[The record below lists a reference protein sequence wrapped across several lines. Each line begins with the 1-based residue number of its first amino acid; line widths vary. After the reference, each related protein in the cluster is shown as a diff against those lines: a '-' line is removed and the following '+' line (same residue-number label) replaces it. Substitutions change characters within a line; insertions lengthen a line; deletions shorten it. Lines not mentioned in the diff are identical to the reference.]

1 MHPLIAGC
9 CRAGADRVG
18 LVPETMVPVS
28 GACVC
33 AQALLA
39 INKVQQAKMR
49 DRFIAI
55 SLKKRQSIH

>member
-1 MHPLIAGC
+1 
-9 CRAGADRVG
+9 
-18 LVPETMVPVS
+18 MVPVT

-33 AQALLA
+33 AHAPVA
-39 INKVQQAKMR
+39 INKVQQAKIR

>member
-1 MHPLIAGC
+1 
-9 CRAGADRVG
+9 V